1 MEFGYSAIHPVVR
14 QVLKMTFMEVPL
26 AGRLL
31 LWLTPALVGGCN
43 LSLNMHQNIAN
54 DWMNNAVFTSRSRRP
69 SDHRFQSSRIYEA
82 HQRDLRRGVLIFIDL
97 NKHNSYF
104 P

>member
-1 MEFGYSAIHPVVR
+1 MQLPQPDKCLCTENGDRTGVDIIMIYSYTAIHPVVR

-69 SDHRFQSSRIYEA
+69 SDHRFP
-82 HQRDLRRGVLIFIDL
+82 F
-97 NKHNSYF
+97 
-104 P
+104 